1 MQPRLITLTLNPALD
16 LAADADAVVPTHKIR
31 MHHEHADPG
40 GGGVNVARVLHEL
53 GGDTLAILAAS
64 GAPGRVLE
72 ALLDEAGVRRRS
84 VLIRGRTRISLNVQD
99 ASTGLEY
106 RFVPEGPT
114 LTTAEFQACL
124 ATIEQEPGEWLIASG
139 SLPNGVPDDTYA
151 QVARIAAGKGQRFVL
166 DTSGAALVAALE
178 QGGCELVKP
187 SLGELEHLVGR
198 PLKGQVEQDW
208 HAMALVRRGAT
219 RMGGAYAR
227 GGGRPVGHPGRC
239 DPDAGHGC
247 SDAQLGRCGRR
258 VSGSDKVSPWRSG
271 RRRRKRWRGA
281 PPREPLPSLVPVR
294 LGCGVSTWRRDSGN
308 CAAMRCRGPTR
319 PPPSAASRQA
329 PELLLVPELAD
340 SRAHRGM
347 QIAQL
352 LY

>member
-53 GGDTLAILAAS
+53 GGDTLAILAS
-64 GAPGRVLE
+64 GGAPGRVLE
-72 ALLDEAGVRRRS
+72 ELLDEAGVKRRS
-84 VLIRGRTRISLNVQD
+84 VLIRGRTRVSLNVQD

-139 SLPNGVPDDTYA
+139 SLPSGVPDDTYA
-151 QVARIAAGKGQRFVL
+151 QIARIAARKGQRFVL
-166 DTSGAALVAALE
+166 DTSGVALVAALE

-198 PLKGQVEQDW
+198 PLKGPVEQDW

-219 RMGGAYAR
+219 RMVALTLGVEGALLATPDGVIRMPAMDVPMHSSVGAGDAFLAATSLALARGATPTEALAWGTAAGAATVACAGTARLRLVDVEARFRELRGGA
-227 GGGRPVGHPGRC
+227 
-239 DPDAGHGC
+239 
-247 SDAQLGRCGRR
+247 L
-258 VSGSDKVSPWRSG
+258 
-271 RRRRKRWRGA
+271 
-281 PPREPLPSLVPVR
+281 
-294 LGCGVSTWRRDSGN
+294 
-308 CAAMRCRGPTR
+308 
-319 PPPSAASRQA
+319 
-329 PELLLVPELAD
+329 
-340 SRAHRGM
+340 
-347 QIAQL
+347 
-352 LY
+352 

>member
-53 GGDTLAILAAS
+53 GGDTLAILAAG
-64 GAPGRVLE
+64 GAPGRVIE
-72 ALLDEAGVRRRS
+72 ELLDEAGVKRRS
-84 VLIRGRTRISLNVQD
+84 VLIRGRTRVSLNVQD

-124 ATIEQEPGEWLIASG
+124 ATIGQEPGEWLIASG

-166 DTSGAALVAALE
+166 DTSGSALVAALE

-198 PLKGQVEQDW
+198 PLKGPVEQDW

-219 RMGGAYAR
+219 RMVALTLGVEGALLATPDGVIRMPAMDVPMHSSVGAGDAFLAATSLALAR
-227 GGGRPVGHPGRC
+227 GATPTKP
-239 DPDAGHGC
+239 
-247 SDAQLGRCGRR
+247 
-258 VSGSDKVSPWRSG
+258 
-271 RRRRKRWRGA
+271 WRGA
-281 PPREPLPSLVPVR
+281 PPQEPLPSHVPVPAR
-294 LGCGVSTWRRDSGN
+294 LRRVDVE
-308 CAAMRCRGPTR
+308 ARFRELRGG
-319 PPPSAASRQA
+319 A
-329 PELLLVPELAD
+329 L
-340 SRAHRGM
+340 
-347 QIAQL
+347 
-352 LY
+352 